1 MCLLEQGAKKHQ
13 LGSGVAVTSR
23 LFGRRPCP
31 DLAEEGRAPSTQQ
44 LELEEDAIRLANGV
58 EPIPNPPLPIF
69 QKALTTIRPD
79 PPRRP
84 NAPTR
89 PNPKS

>member
-44 LELEEDAIRLANGV
+44 LELEEDAMHLKRSINQSIKRLRFG
-58 EPIPNPPLPIF
+58 I
-69 QKALTTIRPD
+69 Q
-79 PPRRP
+79 
-84 NAPTR
+84 
-89 PNPKS
+89 

>member
-44 LELEEDAIRLANGV
+44 LELDEEDAMHLKRSINQSIKRLRFG
-58 EPIPNPPLPIF
+58 I
-69 QKALTTIRPD
+69 Q
-79 PPRRP
+79 
-84 NAPTR
+84 
-89 PNPKS
+89 